1 MHHDSNRGACEWGT
15 RGKLIFTAQS
25 TMPVIPGWH
34 AGKNP
39 NVKIWVTVQKY
50 ARHYNRSTA
59 SSLNKCTII
68 TQSIKSKNEKTRKI
82 RNWYDRYTLHKQFDL
97 LTSFIGCNW
106 LILYSVAPQQ
116 ENIAPISWHNEQGD
130 QLKFIPLLHVGNL
143 QNAGR
148 GFGEQKR
155 TKLDG
160 AGRHTSSIAF
170 RHLPLNSA
178 TIGYAREGPI
188 FISAQLSTDV
198 VGAFRK
204 VWYLIRL
211 WKQHS
216 REGRT

>member
-1 MHHDSNRGACEWGT
+1 
-15 RGKLIFTAQS
+15 
-25 TMPVIPGWH
+25 MPVIPGWH

-39 NVKIWVTVQKY
+39 HVKIWVTVQKY
-50 ARHYNRSTA
+50 TRHYNRSTA
-59 SSLNKCTII
+59 SSLNKYTII
-68 TQSIKSKNEKTRKI
+68 TQSIKSKNEKTSKI
-82 RNWYDRYTLHKQFDL
+82 RNWYDRYTLHRQFDL

-170 RHLPLNSA
+170 RHPLPNSA

-204 VWYLIRL
+204 VWVLN
-211 WKQHS
+211 KTVES
-216 REGRT
+216 T